1 MGTRHRGTE
10 AEIASLDA
18 YIKLMRA
25 AESVTA
31 RLSARLPSDLTLSQF
46 GVLETLLHCG
56 PLCQGQLAAKL
67 LKSGGNLTL
76 VVDNLEKAGHVVR
89 TRDPHDRRFVTVSL
103 SPSGRALIA
112 GLFPTIAQAITEE
125 FSVLD
130 PCEQQQLGSLCKRI
144 GRPGLARAELGDRAS
159 ASQTLPV
166 EAE

>member
-1 MGTRHRGTE
+1 MGTRHRGTS
-10 AEIASLDA
+10 AEVVALDA

-31 RLSARLPSDLTLSQF
+31 RLSARLPGDLTVSQF

-76 VVDNLEKAGHVVR
+76 VVDNLEKAGWVVR
-89 TRDPHDRRFVTVSL
+89 TRDPSDRRFVTVSL
-103 SPSGRALIA
+103 SPAGRSLIVA
-112 GLFPTIAQAITEE
+112 LFPTIAQAITDE

-130 PCEQQQLGSLCKRI
+130 AAEQVQLGALCKRV
-144 GRPGLARAELGDRAS
+144 GKSGTGHPAALAPAG
-159 ASQTLPV
+159 SQEIATDG
-166 EAE
+166 